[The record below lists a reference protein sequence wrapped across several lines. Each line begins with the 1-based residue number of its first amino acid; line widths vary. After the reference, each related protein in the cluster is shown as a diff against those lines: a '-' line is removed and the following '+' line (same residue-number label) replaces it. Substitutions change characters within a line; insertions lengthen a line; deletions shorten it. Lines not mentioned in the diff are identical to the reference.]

1 MTTSLHKNP
10 MRGVSTL
17 LAIDRRS
24 KKPIYRQ
31 IYEVYRDRILRKDL
45 RPDEP
50 VPSTRHL
57 ARELG
62 VSRLPVLD
70 AYAQLHAE
78 GYFETRIGSGTFV
91 SSSLPTEKASLGI
104 RLLPTANHGR
114 RRISTRAMAMPP
126 YMEATWTRPIPF
138 QVGQPALAEFPMHVW
153 SRLTSRLARNMKISG
168 LQYGDPMGLAELREA
183 IARYLR
189 TSRGVQCE
197 AQQVMIVSGSQQG
210 LDLTSRVLLDPGAAA
225 WVEDPG
231 YWLVHHV
238 LRGAGCQAVPVPVDH
253 EGLNVSAGI
262 KLRRQARAAFVAPS
276 HQYPLGPT
284 MTVARRLQL
293 LEWAQREGT
302 WIVED
307 DYDSEYRYDSMPVPS
322 LQGLDRNSRV
332 IYIGTLSKV
341 LFPSLRLGYLV
352 LPSDLLERFAT
363 CRQAADL
370 GPSGQNQQVLAAF
383 IREGHFSRHIRRM
396 RAIYAERR
404 RVLVDAIEKE
414 FGDSC
419 VVMGAEAGLHVT
431 IVMEKKVKDRQIAE
445 KAARQKSLVLS
456 ALSLSYVG
464 DQPRSGFVLGF
475 GNSAVEQIPRAVRTL
490 RELVEAD

>member
-1 MTTSLHKNP
+1 

-17 LAIDRRS
+17 LAVDRRT

-31 IYEVYRDRILRKDL
+31 IYEGYRDRILRKDL
-45 RPDEP
+45 RPEEP
-50 VPSTRHL
+50 VPSTRQL

-91 SSSLPTEKASLGI
+91 SSSLPSVKRIGI
-104 RLLPTANHGR
+104 RLLPSANPGR

-126 YMEATWTRPIPF
+126 YIEATWTRPAPF
-138 QVGQPALAEFPMHVW
+138 QVGQPALAEFPIQVW

-168 LQYGDPMGLAELREA
+168 LQYGDPMGLPELRDA

-197 AQQVMIVSGSQQG
+197 AEQVMIVSGSQQG
-210 LDLTSRVLLDPGAAA
+210 LDLTTRVLLDSGAAA

-238 LRGAGCQAVPVPVDH
+238 LKGAGCRTVPVPVDQ
-253 EGLNVSAGI
+253 EGLNVLAGI
-262 KLRRQARAAFVAPS
+262 KLCAQARAAFVAPS

-284 MTVARRLQL
+284 MTIARRLQL

-322 LQGLDRNSRV
+322 LQGLDSDSRV
-332 IYIGTLSKV
+332 IYVGTLSKV

-352 LPSDLLERFAT
+352 VPSDLLERFAT

-370 GPSGQNQQVLAAF
+370 GPSGHSQRVFAAF

-404 RVLVDAIEKE
+404 RVLVDAIKEE

-419 VVMGAEAGLHVT
+419 VAMGAEAGLHVT
-431 IVMEKKVKDRQIAE
+431 IVLEKNVRDRQIAE

-456 ALSLSYVG
+456 ALSLSYAG
-464 DQPRSGFVLGF
+464 NQRQPGFVLGF
-475 GNSAVEQIPRAVRTL
+475 GNSTVEQIPRAVRTL
-490 RELVEAD
+490 RELVEAG